1 MSALL
6 PTANMAPWSTC
17 GDKSERGRPLVYRCV
32 DQLRRSAAQR
42 FRTES
47 NCHVDGASGSGRV
60 GCPAV
65 QIEPIR
71 SHFSQRMW
79 WDRQWDR
86 VRRLGIDKEKQQ
98 LMEESRSRWGDRTSN
113 PGGAARRSQVG
124 STPILL
130 RHLHASCDD
139 ERCQCAEA
147 CKRGSGRHG
156 ASCSIQGLEPALC
169 GGCRECPFA
178 AVPLPVPTEGQA
190 SFNSIVSTQL
200 RAA

>member
-1 MSALL
+1 
-6 PTANMAPWSTC
+6 
-17 GDKSERGRPLVYRCV
+17 
-32 DQLRRSAAQR
+32 
-42 FRTES
+42 
-47 NCHVDGASGSGRV
+47 
-60 GCPAV
+60 V

-113 PGGAARRSQVG
+113 PGGAVRRSQVG

-156 ASCSIQGLEPALC
+156 ANCSIQGFEPALC
-169 GGCRECPFA
+169 GGCCECPFA

-190 SFNSIVSTQL
+190 SFNSIVSNSIES
-200 RAA
+200 RARPPALDAIPHRHTPNLLPLIAGVEIDPFDPMPGCTAR